1 MNWITEIISP
11 VFMEALG
18 WTLLHSL
25 WQGLVVMSALGLA
38 LAFID
43 TRASQLRYLLSVS
56 AACVMLMWTSFTLVS
71 EYQQAAINA
80 SMLLPQPAF
89 FSWSDVQIEVQEE
102 LSVQESIIGF
112 FESLPAFLTPMIPWI
127 TFGWILGVFIFTAR
141 WLGGIVYI
149 RHLRTHN
156 IIPVAYLWQLKV
168 NKLARKMGI
177 G

>member
-25 WQGLVVMSALGLA
+25 WQGLVVMSARLA

-112 FESLPAFLTPMIPWI
+112 FESLPSF
-127 TFGWILGVFIFTAR
+127 
-141 WLGGIVYI
+141 
-149 RHLRTHN
+149 
-156 IIPVAYLWQLKV
+156 
-168 NKLARKMGI
+168 
-177 G
+177 